1 MAIKILKE
9 SRDPETTKEF
19 FDEAVVMARLDH
31 KHLVRI
37 LCLCAGKKK
46 AFQYFSFW
54 KIEKAGK
61 NIILSIRFH
70 SSDTVSFQVK

>member
-46 AFQYFSFW
+46 IFFNLKGS
-54 KIEKAGK
+54 EKH
-61 NIILSIRFH
+61 NLILNIRFH
-70 SSDTVSFQVK
+70 SSDTISFQVK